1 MLRSTVLLLLS
12 ALPVAA
18 GSYTALHPDTATS
31 SCVNAILHEPLL
43 VYEVHG
49 GTLAGPVDLN
59 LIVFSDGQA
68 RWVDLT
74 DADVP
79 RGGVVNSDPEAVQ
92 DLVRDLERIG
102 GALNCD
108 AQGYVTDVPL
118 HTLTLLGPGTNTRA
132 HTFSWWLPE
141 GSNGAIEP
149 RIAQFMAEFAPEY

>member
-18 GSYTALHPDTATS
+18 GSYTALHSATATS
-31 SCVNAILHEPLL
+31 SCVNAIVHEPLL

-49 GTLAGPVDLN
+49 GTLAGPVALN
-59 LIVFSDGQA
+59 LIVFSDGSA
-68 RWVDLT
+68 RWADLS

-79 RGGVVNSDPEAVQ
+79 RGGVVNSTPGAVLA
-92 DLVRDLERIG
+92 LVRDLEILG
-102 GALNCD
+102 GGGSCD

-118 HTLTLLGPGTNTRA
+118 HTLTLLGPGTNSRA

-141 GSNGAIEP
+141 SSNGMIQLRVE
-149 RIAQFMAEFAPEY
+149 QFLAEFVPQY

>member
-1 MLRSTVLLLLS
+1 MLRSSVLLLLS

-18 GSYTALHPDTATS
+18 GSFSAVHPTSGQS
-31 SCVNAILHEPLL
+31 SCVNTILHEPLL

-49 GTLAGPVDLN
+49 GTLAGPVDMN
-59 LIVFSDGQA
+59 LIVYSDGSA
-68 RWVDLT
+68 RWADFT
-74 DADVP
+74 DADAP
-79 RGGVVNSDPEAVQ
+79 RGGVVNSNPDAVL

-118 HTLTLLGPGTNTRA
+118 HTLTLLGPGTNSRA

-141 GSNGAIEP
+141 SSNGAIEL
-149 RIAQFMAEFAPEY
+149 RIQQFLAEFAPAY